1 MINTIYESLRQC
13 IRENTTEFFL
23 FESPYNNYQPKPP
36 DGFFAMR
43 SEKRRIFIRLT
54 AGQAADAEVVKKL
67 IENHEYIEETRIDI
81 P

>member
-1 MINTIYESLRQC
+1 
-13 IRENTTEFFL
+13 
-23 FESPYNNYQPKPP
+23 
-36 DGFFAMR
+36 MR